1 MAKSRMTWAALVT
14 LACFCMVVAVAA
26 ADANASARTTFLLSR
41 SFNGGVPNG
50 ESRNPS
56 ISRDQRIARVAAYES
71 DASNIVRGDTNGFTD
86 VFMVKRARPWRSNG
100 TPWHIGKTTLISRGM
115 GGNQA
120 NGPSYKPAV
129 AGSSFNLPT
138 CIAFVSEASNLVPN
152 DTNDVAD
159 AFVYNFKNRRITRVS
174 VSSSGQQAN
183 GPTTEVTVSANCG
196 RVAFVSTAT
205 NLDYEGGG
213 KSRWST
219 ARTTGGNSGKSQVF
233 VHIRSGRFAKL
244 TFMASA
250 SNGGSA
256 GNGDSSQV
264 SFARYGN
271 FVAFTSEATNL
282 SRSDRDPGQDVYV
295 RGFKKGSK
303 LHMKTRLVSQ
313 KRGRRGN
320 GPSSHPSINEYG
332 QYVAYQTLASNL
344 LPGDNNRVQDI
355 VQTDLIQRRN
365 MWVSKSI
372 DGPANGASGDPTITG
387 GGEFVLFASHATNL
401 RPSRDIRFT
410 RNGFQNMMLW
420 NKPTRHVSVESRNY
434 ANEYID
440 GPSENP
446 STSLR
451 GNYVLFQS
459 SAPSIDRLIRNLG
472 GDDNQVYLRYLG
484 PK

>member
-1 MAKSRMTWAALVT
+1 MTWAALAALV
-14 LACFCMVVAVAA
+14 CFCSVVAVAA
-26 ADANASARTTFLLSR
+26 ADAEASARTTFLLSR
-41 SFNGGVPNG
+41 SYNGGIPNG
-50 ESRNPS
+50 ESRNAS

-71 DASNIVRGDTNGFTD
+71 DASNIVRGDDNGVTD
-86 VFMVKRARPWRSNG
+86 VFMVKRARPWRWNG
-100 TPWHIGKTTLISRGM
+100 TPWHIGKTKRISVGM
-115 GGNQA
+115 GGKEA

-129 AGSSFNLPT
+129 AGSTWNTPK

-159 AFVYNFKNRRITRVS
+159 AFVYNFKNGRITRVS

-183 GPTTEVTVSANCG
+183 GPTTEVAVNANCG
-196 RVAFVSTAT
+196 RVAFVSSAT
-205 NLDYEGGG
+205 NLGYEGGG

-219 ARTTGGNSGKSQVF
+219 ARTSGGTSGDSQVY
-233 VHIRSGRFAKL
+233 VHIRSGRFARL
-244 TFMASA
+244 TFIASA
-250 SNGGSA
+250 NNARRA
-256 GNGDSSQV
+256 GNGDSYQV

-271 FVAFTSEATNL
+271 FVAFTSESTNL
-282 SRSDRDPGQDVYV
+282 SSADRDSGEDVYV

-303 LHMKTRLVSQ
+303 LKFKTRLVSQ

-320 GPSSHPSINEYG
+320 GPSSHPAINEYG
-332 QYVAYQTLASNL
+332 QYVAYQTDASNL
-344 LPGDNNRVQDI
+344 LPGDNNRLRDI

-387 GGEFVLFASHATNL
+387 GGEFVLFDSLATNL

-410 RNGFQNMMLW
+410 RNGHQNMMLW

-434 ANEYID
+434 ANKYVD

-451 GNYVLFQS
+451 GNYVVFQS
-459 SAPSIDRLIRNLG
+459 TAPAIDRLIRNLG
-472 GDDNQVYLRYLG
+472 GEANQVYLRYLG